1 MANRRKIIR
10 IDAEKCTGCG
20 ECIPNCPEGAL
31 QIIDDKARL
40 LSDLFCDGLGA
51 CIGHCPED
59 AITIE
64 EREAEPYDERK
75 VMENIVPQGPNTIRA
90 HLEHLK
96 GHGAVDYY
104 REAVEFLKQHNIAV
118 PEDPAAGDKLPCGC
132 PGSRVMDFSEKSAPA
147 GDTFD
152 RLSVAVLSESKG
164 GDEEAAPAGKRPSR
178 LKQWP
183 VQLMLVPPT
192 APYLRNAD
200 LVIAADCVPFA
211 YADFHEDFLKGK
223 VLLIGCPKLDD
234 AEFYEKRLATIFRQN
249 DVRSV
254 TVVHM
259 EVPCCFGLVQIV
271 KSAGAA
277 SGKVIPFAEVTVSV
291 KGEVLPPARP

>member
-1 MANRRKIIR
+1 MANRRKIIK

-40 LSDLFCDGLGA
+40 VSDLFCDGLGA

-75 VMENIVPQGPNTIRA
+75 VMENIVPQGPNTIAA
-90 HLEHLK
+90 HLKHLK
-96 GHGAVDYY
+96 EHGAEDYH
-104 REAVEFLKQHNIAV
+104 REAVEFLKEHNIAL
-118 PEDPAAGDKLPCGC
+118 PEEAPTGGKLPCGC
-132 PGSRVMDFSEKSAPA
+132 PGSRVMDFSEKS
-147 GDTFD
+147 
-152 RLSVAVLSESKG
+152 
-164 GDEEAAPAGKRPSR
+164 EAAREEEEPVSAGSRPSR
-178 LKQWP
+178 LRQWP
-183 VQLMLVPPT
+183 VQIMLVPPT
-192 APYLRNAD
+192 APYLRNAE

-211 YADFHEDFLKGK
+211 YPDFHEDFLKGK
-223 VLLIGCPKLDD
+223 ALLIGCPKLDD
-234 AEFYEKRLATIFRQN
+234 AEFYEKKLATMFQQN

-259 EVPCCFGLVQIV
+259 EVPCCFGLVMLV
-271 KSAGAA
+271 KSAIAA
-277 SGKVIPFAEVTVSV
+277 SGKVIPFAEATVSV
-291 KGEVLPPARP
+291 KGEVLPSA